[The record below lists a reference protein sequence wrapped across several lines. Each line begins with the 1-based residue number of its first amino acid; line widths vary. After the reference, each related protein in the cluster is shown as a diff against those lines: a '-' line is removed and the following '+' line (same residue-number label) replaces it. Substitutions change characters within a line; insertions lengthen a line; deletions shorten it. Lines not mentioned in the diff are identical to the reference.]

1 MASQSALQDPVG
13 PPARQSGQVGPS
25 RPVAALPL
33 DPLIAAL
40 SQAARRSGPAKP
52 RGQDPDPAD

>member
-1 MASQSALQDPVG
+1 MGSRAALQDPVV
-13 PPARQSGQVGPS
+13 PAHHLSGQIVTP
-25 RPVAALPL
+25 RPANVRPL

-52 RGQDPDPAD
+52 SDQKPDTTD

>member
-1 MASQSALQDPVG
+1 MGSRAALQDPVG
-13 PPARQSGQVGPS
+13 PALAPSGQVVTPH
-25 RPVAALPL
+25 VAAARPL

-52 RGQDPDPAD
+52 HDQKPDTTD